1 VWKAVKNKADK
12 ARIAETDK
20 KKRYKKKERKSLV
33 NQQWRK
39 KWK

>member
-20 KKRYKKKERKSLV
+20 KKGIRKKKERV
-33 NQQWRK
+33 
-39 KWK
+39 